1 MPEWF
6 ARDSEALTYIQ
17 LGTETT
23 DSLED
28 DADTSHNEKLE
39 DLHHLN

>member
-1 MPEWF
+1 MPGWF

-28 DADTSHNEKLE
+28 DADASLKEKLG
-39 DLHHLN
+39 DLHNIN